1 MWSRGWYLYLNSN
14 GGLQLGFVKTT
25 VVTICSTGPRTG
37 RGSVCCSARHEAPQV
52 PGRGKSPKKYLLYK
66 KNICFIILAFA
77 KVNWKYWSAVP
88 ICQHIATN
96 SFTDQTEQVS
106 NENAK
111 EGQLLDWHQS
121 RGREGQN
128 VNGTHLQVN
137 CWDIKCYDHIPHLWF
152 ITTLQNWKDK
162 DNDIVCTHIM

>member
-52 PGRGKSPKKYLLYK
+52 PGRGKSPKNICYINYK
-66 KNICFIILAFA
+66 KNICLIILAFA

-111 EGQLLDWHQS
+111 LAKEGQLLDWHQ
-121 RGREGQN
+121 RQKQRRAE
-128 VNGTHLQVN
+128 
-137 CWDIKCYDHIPHLWF
+137 CKWDAFASELLRY
-152 ITTLQNWKDK
+152 
-162 DNDIVCTHIM
+162 

>member
-52 PGRGKSPKKYLLYK
+52 PGRGKSPKKYLSYK
-66 KNICFIILAFA
+66 KLYLFHLFHYPCFCQGEL
-77 KVNWKYWSAVP
+77 KVLKCSANLPPYCNKFLHWPNWTSFKWE
-88 ICQHIATN
+88 CQAC
-96 SFTDQTEQVS
+96 QGG
-106 NENAK
+106 K
-111 EGQLLDWHQS
+111 LLDWHQS
-121 RGREGQN
+121 RSRGGQN

-152 ITTLQNWKDK
+152 ITTS
-162 DNDIVCTHIM
+162 